1 MVSITLSVPEEIKQE
16 MASFPEI
23 NWSAVARD
31 AIVRKIELLNR
42 MNKILANSK
51 LTEADTLAFGKAVTK
66 KVAKRYA

>member
-1 MVSITLSVPEEIKQE
+1 MVSITLSVPEELKQE